1 MITVVV
7 CVRKRVRLKERKR
20 ERNGQTARL
29 TLAVLEYA
37 ASVRVT
43 DAPKDRPS
51 TATLSEDT

>member
-1 MITVVV
+1 M
-7 CVRKRVRLKERKR
+7 CVRDRVRLRERKR
-20 ERNGQTARL
+20 ERNRQIARL

-37 ASVRVT
+37 ASVRVI